1 VITRYGGM
9 VMNLVDRRMDF
20 PTLRG
25 EDVPA
30 YLDNACVT
38 LKPDSVLQAI
48 NEYYSSYPGCGGRS
62 IHRYGSRVSM
72 AVNRSRR
79 KVAEL
84 FNANS
89 ADEITFTRN
98 ATHSLNQVAKGIG
111 LEKGDVVLTTDR
123 EHNSNLVPWLQLE
136 QNLGIDHRIVESN
149 PDNTFNLENFEQIC
163 AEVSGRLKMVSM
175 SHVGNLDGVA
185 IPIKEITKIAHDYE
199 ALVCVDGAQS
209 TPHMKVDVKEL
220 DIDFLA
226 FSLHKMLG
234 PSGMG
239 GLWGKEEMMDG
250 LDTIISG
257 GHTVDT
263 ATYDSLQWA
272 KPPARFEGGLANYAG
287 IIGTEAAI
295 DYLAN
300 LDMDAVHEREVAL
313 NRIMTDLVKDIEGV
327 DLIGPSD
334 AAKRGGI
341 CSLLVS
347 DLDAHDLAILLDES
361 AGVMVRSGMHC
372 VHSWFN
378 ARGLNQGSLRASAYF
393 YNTEDE
399 VRLFGETL
407 AEMIPLLRG

>member
-1 VITRYGGM
+1 M
-9 VMNLVDRRMDF
+9 MSLVDRRADF

-25 EDVPA
+25 EDIPA

-38 LKPDSVLQAI
+38 LKPDSVIQAI
-48 NEYYSSYPGCGGRS
+48 NDYYTLNPSCGGRS
-62 IHRYGSRVSM
+62 MHRYGSRVSM
-72 AVNRSRR
+72 AVKRSRR

-89 ADEITFTRN
+89 ADEIVFTRN
-98 ATHSLNQVAKGIG
+98 ATQSLNQVAKGIG

-136 QNLGIDHRIVESN
+136 QNIGIDHRVVESN
-149 PDNTFNLENFEQIC
+149 PDNTFNLEKFEQIC
-163 AEVSGRLKMVSM
+163 AEVSGKLKLVSM

-185 IPIKEITKIAHDYE
+185 TPIKEIAKIAHDHD

-209 TPHMKVDVKEL
+209 TPHMKIDVKKL
-220 DIDFLA
+220 DVDFLA
-226 FSLHKMLG
+226 FSIHKMLG
-234 PSGMG
+234 PSGRG
-239 GLWGKEEMMDG
+239 GLWGKEG
-250 LDTIISG
+250 LLDDLETIISG

-272 KPPARFEGGLANYAG
+272 KPPARFEAGLSNYAG
-287 IIGTEAAI
+287 IIGTEAAV
-295 DYLAN
+295 DYLTN
-300 LDMDAVHEREVAL
+300 LDMDEIHEREVSL
-313 NRIMTDLVKDIEGV
+313 NRIMTDLVKDIDGV
-327 DLIGPSD
+327 ELIGPRD
-334 AAKRGGI
+334 ASKRGGI
-341 CSLLVS
+341 CSLMVN

-378 ARGLNQGSLRASAYF
+378 ARGLEQGSLRASAYF

-407 AEMIPLLRG
+407 SEMIPLLRG